1 MVDYNLIKSL
11 GISDEEIEKQ
21 LSEAM
26 GKEFSPEALGD
37 MIQLGTPH
45 QPGAVLKGRVVN
57 IVGNDVIVEVG
68 FKSEG
73 AVDISEFEDPSSIEV
88 GQEVEYFVTLPTV
101 QTPGMIVRLHCLG
114 HVVRRDADQDTLT
127 ASIERYEFVSHPQ
140 TSCHAA

>member
-1 MVDYNLIKSL
+1 MPAKEQRESRWFDITLPVELTQAGSRHL
-11 GISDEEIEKQ
+11 SDHLQ
-21 LSEAM
+21 THNVSAN
-26 GKEFSPEALGD
+26 S
-37 MIQLGTPH
+37 
-45 QPGAVLKGRVVN
+45 VLM
-57 IVGNDVIVEVG
+57 
-68 FKSEG
+68 SY
-73 AVDISEFEDPSSIEV
+73 PSVPIEV